1 MLTVFEVL
9 NEIPEISRVI
19 LLHVVDQILSKL
31 LLIELPI
38 VLILCGGDV
47 RVQYPVKVHLVLSK
61 NLLLLPLPFFLLI
74 LFPFLFGEFFFI

>member
-31 LLIELPI
+31 LLIELPSL
-38 VLILCGGDV
+38 LILRGGDV
-47 RVQYPVKVHLVLSK
+47 LVQYPIKVHLVLSK
-61 NLLLLPLPFFLLI
+61 NLLLLSLPFFLLI
-74 LFPFLFGEFFFI
+74 LFPFLLS